1 MNDIIFNANPD
12 RDEILFEDVGTTEDG
27 FMKIKFTNTDFND
40 IIVSI
45 GKVWFDEGDDAI
57 LHFEHTVHEGEV
69 KDENEFK
76 QLLGDFVL
84 QAIMRGLEKNDLIY
98 SGGVDENRTNDTEQS
113 GT

>member
-1 MNDIIFNANPD
+1 MSDLVLNANPD
-12 RDEILFEDVGTTEDG
+12 RDEILFEAAGYTDDG

-45 GKVWFDEGDDAI
+45 GKVWFDEGDEAI
-57 LHFEHTVHEGEV
+57 LHFEHTVHEGKV
-69 KDENEFK
+69 TNDIEFK

-113 GT
+113 ST